1 MSITPKLEPNT
12 KMKKEEITKPWKT
25 KKIAEKKDITIEI
38 FAPELKPAPFVEPLK
53 VEEVKPKATKPE
65 SSKQIEEGRK
75 SMPLIT
81 EKINNYHYSSN
92 KLVEEE

>member
-1 MSITPKLEPNT
+1 
-12 KMKKEEITKPWKT
+12 
-25 KKIAEKKDITIEI
+25 
-38 FAPELKPAPFVEPLK
+38 
-53 VEEVKPKATKPE
+53 VEEVKPKQPSKPE

-92 KLVEEE
+92 KLVEE